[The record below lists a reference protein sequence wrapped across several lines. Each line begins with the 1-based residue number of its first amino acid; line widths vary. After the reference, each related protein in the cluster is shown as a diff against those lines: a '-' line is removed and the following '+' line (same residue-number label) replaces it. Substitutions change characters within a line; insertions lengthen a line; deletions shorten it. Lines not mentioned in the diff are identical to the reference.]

1 MKNRYV
7 SKLLEKAIP
16 PPPPPDPCQKR
27 QMLWCYYRALT
38 HVMLLAR
45 VIVLT
50 CFMVISSSP
59 WVHIIKYLLSIVKID
74 SDVISG

>member
-27 QMLWCYYRALT
+27 QMLWCYYRAVT
-38 HVMLLAR
+38 PVMLLAR